1 MTPTDYATVAASIT
15 ATMVA
20 IFAGLRFI
28 VKAYLQEL
36 LPNGGKTLADRIMRI
51 ETRQNEMM
59 DLVVL
64 ALKSSSRRSQ
74 YAAKKKTAKTKR
86 R

>member
-1 MTPTDYATVAASIT
+1 MTPTDYATVAASIA
-15 ATMVA
+15 ATLAA

-28 VKAYLQEL
+28 VKAYLREL
-36 LPNGGKTLADRIMRI
+36 LPNSGKTLADRIMRI
-51 ETRQNEMM
+51 ETRQNELM

-64 ALKSSSRRSQ
+64 ALKSSSRRSTN
-74 YAAKKKTAKTKR
+74 ATKKKATKTKR